1 MTLNEARSEI
11 DKIDDELL
19 RLLLRRLELSS
30 IIGKIKKEG
39 NMPTFDQAREDK
51 IFDRL
56 NAASMEKYEYIE
68 PIFMKILGV
77 SRKVQTKKTNQ
88 RLKRVHI
95 RAWQGN
101 RNLI

>member
-1 MTLNEARSEI
+1 MALNEARNEI
-11 DKIDDELL
+11 DKIDDKLL

-39 NMPTFDQAREDK
+39 HMPTFDQAREDE

-68 PIFMKILGV
+68 PIFKGILKSSKIIQE
-77 SRKVQTKKTNQ
+77 RTK
-88 RLKRVHI
+88 
-95 RAWQGN
+95 
-101 RNLI
+101 